1 MSQQQPQPDL
11 VADGSPPATQ
21 QPSSN
26 CFAAV
31 IENRAKEVGVAV
43 LDLNSLT
50 LHLTQFIEAG
60 RSYTTTHLLLDAH
73 QPRQLVVVGSL
84 HHEVAGAAGV
94 NQVTAAAW
102 EQVHLARSAFDD
114 TKGIL
119 AVQELTGWNDMGASS
134 GINNIGG
141 AGAAAG
147 NAPAGAA
154 GRVLAKSHYLAFGA
168 AGALLQHVRT
178 HLGLAMAPR
187 ALQVEFDGVKHH
199 MAIDRDAVTS
209 LELLAPT
216 RSRAALQKAIAS
228 TASASGAAA
237 AAAAVLQAAQQ
248 DMPLGT
254 QGTAPTRPIAGTQ
267 GGYATGS
274 SNYTRGRR
282 RASCKAAAA
291 ASCSSSKGSSSLFGF
306 LNHTATACGARLLRT
321 NLLQPLTDITTLEL
335 RLDSLQELLESPHL
349 TLELVSL
356 IDTLPKNLDKVC
368 SNLAVRPSGSAG
380 AAAAASCKDPSVQLG
395 RLVSSV
401 ILLRDVLRCLP
412 AMADSMAWVDSPLLK
427 AIRANLGQGEL
438 QQLLQETEAVLDD
451 DAQASK
457 TQFVNKVQQCFAVRA
472 QVDSLL
478 DISRATFTRLTE
490 AIHELAAK
498 YRASTGIA
506 ALKVQYSSSKGFFL
520 VVPEQQQGRQQAAA
534 TSMHGKGYGGGGSVA
549 AASAL
554 QLPKTFLV
562 LEKRGRN
569 STCVTTH
576 ELNALNSRLRD
587 AAADCMMLTVQ
598 VLEQLVSKLLQHMPL
613 LQRTLDNIALL
624 DVLLSFFQAVAG
636 SEGDFCRP
644 VLTPAGPLA
653 ITQGRHPLLAALRE
667 PGFEVRP
674 NDTFVTPCATLH
686 LLTGPNMSGKS
697 TYLKQVALLVV
708 MAQIGCYVPATF
720 MSLSPYISL
729 HTRIGTSDS
738 IESNASSFMVEMAD
752 MARLMARAGPRS
764 LVLID
769 ELGRATS
776 TADGVALSWAMA
788 EYLLAL
794 GAHVLLATHFRQ
806 LEELAAIYPSCKLWR
821 MQVEL
826 QGDDIHYT
834 RSIAPA
840 AAEADSACSHY
851 GILLARTA
859 GLPQHITERAMQVAQ
874 QLEAKQQQQHLR
886 QQQGQPRSERCLG
899 QVYSLIHK
907 LGCVA
912 RQAAAEGLL
921 PDTAAAA
928 DTASAPAGGVEAAV
942 AAAAALQRCQPLLAG
957 LKQQA
962 EKLLLQAAKQPQGA
976 A

>member
-1 MSQQQPQPDL
+1 MAVD
-11 VADGSPPATQ
+11 
-21 QPSSN
+21 SS
-26 CFAAV
+26 CGD
-31 IENRAKEVGVAV
+31 RG
-43 LDLNSLT
+43 
-50 LHLTQFIEAG
+50 
-60 RSYTTTHLLLDAH
+60 
-73 QPRQLVVVGSL
+73 
-84 HHEVAGAAGV
+84 
-94 NQVTAAAW
+94 TAAA
-102 EQVHLARSAFDD
+102 AGS
-114 TKGIL
+114 GS
-119 AVQELTGWNDMGASS
+119 ASS
-134 GINNIGG
+134 
-141 AGAAAG
+141 
-147 NAPAGAA
+147 GAA

-168 AGALLQHVRT
+168 AGALLQHVRK

-199 MAIDRDAVTS
+199 MTIDRDAVVS

-216 RSRAALQKAIAS
+216 RSRAALQTAIAS
-228 TASASGAAA
+228 SASANGAAA
-237 AAAAVLQAAQQ
+237 AAAAVLQAALQ
-248 DMPLGT
+248 DTPLGT
-254 QGTAPTRPIAGTQ
+254 QGTAASRPIAGTQ
-267 GGYATGS
+267 AGGHATS
-274 SNYTRGRR
+274 ASAHSRSR
-282 RASCKAAAA
+282 RASCKPAAAP
-291 ASCSSSKGSSSLFGF
+291 SSSKGSGSLFGF

-349 TLELVSL
+349 TLELISL
-356 IDTLPKNLDKVC
+356 IDTLPKNLDKAC
-368 SNLAVRPSGSAG
+368 SNLAVRPGGNAGAG
-380 AAAAASCKDPSVQLG
+380 AAAAASCKDPSAQLG

-412 AMADSMAWVDSPLLK
+412 VMADSMAWVDSELLK
-427 AIRANLGQGEL
+427 AIRANLGQEEL
-438 QQLLQETEAVLDD
+438 QHLLQETEAVLDD

-472 QVDSLL
+472 QVDSFL

-490 AIHELAAK
+490 AIHELAAQ

-506 ALKVQYSSSKGFFL
+506 GLKVQYSSTKGFYL
-520 VVPEQQQGRQQAAA
+520 VVPEQQSRQQAAA
-534 TSMHGKGYGGGGSVA
+534 TSMHGRSQAGGGSAATA
-549 AASAL
+549 AAAAAAAAT
-554 QLPKTFLV
+554 QLPKAFLV

-587 AAADCMMLTVQ
+587 ATADCVMLTVQ
-598 VLEQLVSKLLQHMPL
+598 VLEQLVSKLLLHMPL
-613 LQRTLDNIALL
+613 LQRTLDNVALL
-624 DVLLSFFQAVAG
+624 DVLLSFFQAVTG
-636 SEGDFCRP
+636 SDGDFCRP
-644 VLTPAGPLA
+644 VLTSAGPLA
-653 ITQGRHPLLAALRE
+653 ITKGRHPLLAALRD
-667 PGFEVRP
+667 PDFEVRP

-708 MAQIGCYVPATF
+708 LAQVGCYVPASF
-720 MSLSPYISL
+720 MSLSPYVSL

-794 GAHVLLATHFRQ
+794 GSHVLLATHFRQ
-806 LEELAAIYPSCKLWR
+806 LEELAAVYPSCKLWR

-834 RSIAPA
+834 RTIAPA
-840 AAEADSACSHY
+840 AAAAADAQDGSACSHY
-851 GILLARTA
+851 GIRLARTA
-859 GLPQHITERAMQVAQ
+859 GLPEHITDRALQVAQ
-874 QLEAKQQQQHLR
+874 RLEAKQQQQRL
-886 QQQGQPRSERCLG
+886 QQQQAQPVSERCLG
-899 QVYSLIHK
+899 QVYSLVHK

-921 PDTAAAA
+921 PDAAGAA
-928 DTASAPAGGVEAAV
+928 DTNGMEGAVAV
-942 AAAAALQRCQPLLAG
+942 AAALKRCVPLLVG
-957 LKQQA
+957 LKHEA
-962 EKLLLQAAKQPQGA
+962 EKLVLQAAKQPLA
-976 A
+976 

>member
-1 MSQQQPQPDL
+1 
-11 VADGSPPATQ
+11 
-21 QPSSN
+21 
-26 CFAAV
+26 
-31 IENRAKEVGVAV
+31 
-43 LDLNSLT
+43 
-50 LHLTQFIEAG
+50 
-60 RSYTTTHLLLDAH
+60 
-73 QPRQLVVVGSL
+73 
-84 HHEVAGAAGV
+84 
-94 NQVTAAAW
+94 
-102 EQVHLARSAFDD
+102 
-114 TKGIL
+114 
-119 AVQELTGWNDMGASS
+119 MGASS
-134 GINNIGG
+134 GVAGVG
-141 AGAAAG
+141 GAAAN

-154 GRVLAKSHYLAFGA
+154 GRGLAKSHYLAFGA

-187 ALQVEFDGVKHH
+187 A
-199 MAIDRDAVTS
+199 
-209 LELLAPT
+209 
-216 RSRAALQKAIAS
+216 
-228 TASASGAAA
+228 
-237 AAAAVLQAAQQ
+237 
-248 DMPLGT
+248 
-254 QGTAPTRPIAGTQ
+254 
-267 GGYATGS
+267 
-274 SNYTRGRR
+274 
-282 RASCKAAAA
+282 
-291 ASCSSSKGSSSLFGF
+291 
-306 LNHTATACGARLLRT
+306 
-321 NLLQPLTDITTLEL
+321 
-335 RLDSLQELLESPHL
+335 LQELLESPHL

-457 TQFVNKVQQCFAVRA
+457 TQFVNKVQLCFAVRA

-520 VVPEQQQGRQQAAA
+520 VVPEQQQGRQHAAA
-534 TSMHGKGYGGGGSVA
+534 TSMHGKGYGGGGSAVA
-549 AASAL
+549 ANAM

-636 SEGDFCRP
+636 SEGDFCQPVLTPAATHINLFVTALSQNKPAMSAMSAMSAGSEGDFCRP

-667 PGFEVRP
+667 PGFEVQP

-859 GLPQHITERAMQVAQ
+859 GLPQHITERAMQV
-874 QLEAKQQQQHLR
+874 
-886 QQQGQPRSERCLG
+886 GPG
-899 QVYSLIHK
+899 
-907 LGCVA
+907 
-912 RQAAAEGLL
+912 
-921 PDTAAAA
+921 
-928 DTASAPAGGVEAAV
+928 
-942 AAAAALQRCQPLLAG
+942 AALRLA
-957 LKQQA
+957 A
-962 EKLLLQAAKQPQGA
+962 W
-976 A
+976 